1 MMEDALITIL
11 ESFNYPVFRQGSM
24 SDDDAYPETF
34 ITFWNNDSP
43 DHSHYDNDE
52 YGTEWDFNVYV
63 YSSDPSRTYSLLDE
77 IRAELKTNGW
87 IPTSKGFDV
96 ASDEPTHAGRG
107 IECLYLQV

>member
-1 MMEDALITIL
+1 
-11 ESFNYPVFRQGSM
+11 
-24 SDDDAYPETF
+24 
-34 ITFWNNDSP
+34 
-43 DHSHYDNDE
+43 
-52 YGTEWDFNVYV
+52 V

>member
-24 SDDDAYPETF
+24 SDDDAYPATF
-34 ITFWNNDSP
+34 ITFWNNGSP
-43 DHSHYDNDE
+43 DHTHYDNSE

-63 YSSDPSRTYSLLDE
+63 YSSDPARTYSLLDE

-96 ASDEPTHAGRG
+96 ASDEPTHTGRG

>member
-1 MMEDALITIL
+1 MMEDALTTIL

-24 SDDDAYPETF
+24 SNEDAYPETF

-43 DHSHYDNDE
+43 DHTHYDNSE

-63 YSSDPSRTYSLLDE
+63 YSSDPARTYSLLDE
-77 IRAELKTNGW
+77 IRAELKKNGW

-96 ASDEPTHAGRG
+96 ASDEPTHTGRG